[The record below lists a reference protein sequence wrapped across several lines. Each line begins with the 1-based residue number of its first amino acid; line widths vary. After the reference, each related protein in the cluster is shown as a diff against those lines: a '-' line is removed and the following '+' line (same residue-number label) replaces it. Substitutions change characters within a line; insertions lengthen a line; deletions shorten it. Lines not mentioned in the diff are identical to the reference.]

1 MTLDELRAVDV
12 PAAGGRLS
20 PEQQAEIGEAT
31 IAATLAGLVS
41 LTSVDPDRLEADRL
55 ERQADRIRTAAVFA
69 AVPELAAR

>member
-12 PAAGGRLS
+12 PAAWARLT

-41 LTSVDPDRLEADRL
+41 FTSVDPDRLEADCL